1 MKKTKLSAA
10 VLILT
15 ATTLSLPVSALQ
27 VGQGLVTFNGQ
38 VVTDTCT
45 IEDDNLV
52 VLLPTVSS
60 RSMPTAGIET
70 GIRNFNIA
78 VKDCPDSFKKVQ
90 AHFEP
95 LSSIGTGQINYKTWN
110 LINDYSATSGT
121 TNAATNVEVRLFN
134 SDHTQ
139 IRPGDTGA
147 EVDVVNGAAT
157 MTYAGGYYSTGAV
170 GAGMVSAHIVYTLA
184 YP

>member
-1 MKKTKLSAA
+1 MKKTQLSA
-10 VLILT
+10 VLLAIT
-15 ATTLSLPVSALQ
+15 ATSVSLPVSALQ
-27 VGQGLVTFNGQ
+27 IGQGLVTFNGQ

-60 RSMPTAGIET
+60 RSMATAGIES
-70 GIRNFNIA
+70 GIRNFNIV

-95 LSSIGTGQINYKTWN
+95 LQSIGTGQINYKTWN
-110 LINDYSATSGT
+110 LVNDYTATGT
-121 TNAATNVEVRLFN
+121 TDAATNVEVRLFN
-134 SDHTQ
+134 SDHSQ

-157 MTYAGGYYSTGAV
+157 MTYAGGYYSTGPV

>member
-1 MKKTKLSAA
+1 MKITKLSATLL
-10 VLILT
+10 VLIP
-15 ATTLSLPVSALQ
+15 AISLPVSALQ
-27 VGQGLVTFNGQ
+27 VGQVLVTFNGQ

-45 IEDDNLV
+45 IENDNLV

-60 RSMPTAGIET
+60 KSMQTAGIEA
-70 GIRNFNIA
+70 GIRNFNIK

-95 LSSIGTGQINYKTWN
+95 LGSIGTGEINYKTWN
-110 LINDYSATSGT
+110 LVNDYSATSGT

-147 EVDVVNGAAT
+147 EVDVVNGSAT